1 MVKNIVFDMGKVL
14 TDYVPDAVCRHYI
27 KDEAMIRKIS
37 DAVFVSPEWV
47 LLDLGV
53 VPEDEGLRRITERLD
68 TPQEKEWA
76 AQCFWHWH
84 EYNMWHMEGM
94 EELVRSLKAA
104 GYGIYLCS
112 NASVR
117 LLTCWQKVIPAADC
131 FDGILF
137 SGPEKCMK
145 PQKEI
150 YERLFARF
158 SLKPEECLF
167 IDDQPLNIQGAA
179 ECGMRGYVYDGDRE
193 KLKQWLSQELWKNFS

>member
-104 GYGIYLCS
+104 GYGIFAGTLPQGQAHIKSRVCPRRNFLNKKENPRYIAWTTFRRGLLPLADDVVAVAVDHVVYI
-112 NASVR
+112 NAGEPICHVRYHFLSSFVR
-117 LLTCWQKVIPAADC
+117 L
-131 FDGILF
+131 
-137 SGPEKCMK
+137 
-145 PQKEI
+145 
-150 YERLFARF
+150 
-158 SLKPEECLF
+158 
-167 IDDQPLNIQGAA
+167 
-179 ECGMRGYVYDGDRE
+179 
-193 KLKQWLSQELWKNFS
+193 